1 MHNAF
6 FRFIILFDTLSAGSE
21 LVRGRFTF
29 VVAYVC
35 LAAALFWLYQGP
47 EKRWAR
53 RTWRRLGFYYSFYR
67 GKGSNPFS
75 AANEAV
81 RVVFS

>member
-6 FRFIILFDTLSAGSE
+6 FRFIILFDILSAGLE
-21 LVRGRFTF
+21 TANGRFIF
-29 VVAYVC
+29 MVAYAC

-81 RVVFS
+81 RSVFS